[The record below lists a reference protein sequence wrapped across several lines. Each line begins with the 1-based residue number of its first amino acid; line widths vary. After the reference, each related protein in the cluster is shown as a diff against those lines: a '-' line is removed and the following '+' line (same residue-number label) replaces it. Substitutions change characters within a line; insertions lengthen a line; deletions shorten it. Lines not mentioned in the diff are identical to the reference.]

1 MNVRLEGS
9 VNPASSVV
17 LIVFA
22 PVLAA
27 VYVNV
32 PVVFPVV
39 ILTVLGVNV
48 PPPLESLG
56 VIVTVDVAAEFSV
69 TVKLVDAT
77 DGRPAL
83 GPVSVYDVG
92 PVAGVNVSL
101 GMPT

>member
-1 MNVRLEGS
+1 MNVKLEGS
-9 VNPASSVV
+9 VRLASSVV

-32 PVVFPVV
+32 PVVLPLV
-39 ILTVLGVNV
+39 ILTDAGVNV

-56 VIVTVDVAAEFSV
+56 VIVTVDVAAEFNV
-69 TVKLVDAT
+69 TVKLLDAT

-83 GPVSVYDVG
+83 GPVRV
-92 PVAGVNVSL
+92 
-101 GMPT
+101 